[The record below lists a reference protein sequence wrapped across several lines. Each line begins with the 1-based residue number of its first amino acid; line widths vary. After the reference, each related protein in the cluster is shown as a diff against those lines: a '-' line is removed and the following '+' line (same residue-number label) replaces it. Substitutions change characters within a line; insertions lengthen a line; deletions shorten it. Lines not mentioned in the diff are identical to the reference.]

1 MILTKYGK
9 KEWGTAIAV
18 FLVVFLLCAATV
30 FLKLVP
36 PGIAG
41 SVSALAAFACFA
53 ACAFFR
59 DPPRKIA
66 DDPSAIVSP
75 ADGVIRD
82 VELIK
87 SESLECDELRRLF
100 HDRDILR
107 IGIFLS
113 VFNVHLNRAPWEM
126 KVEFKIYK
134 PGKYLDARHPDA
146 GKLNE
151 SMLLGGVCPF
161 EGETFPIA
169 VRQVSGAI
177 ARRIVCPVN
186 PGETYSR
193 GQIYGMIKFGS
204 RTELYIPAGMGIDVA
219 VNVGESVRAGSSI
232 LAFVRPEAKT
242 KLHALA
248 ENAAAREQS

>member
-18 FLVVFLLCAATV
+18 FLVVFLLCAAAAV
-30 FLKLVP
+30 FLKIP
-36 PGIAG
+36 AIAG
-41 SVSALAAFACFA
+41 AVSGLAALICIA

-66 DDPSAIVSP
+66 ADPSAIVSP
-75 ADGVIRD
+75 ADGVIKD
-82 VELIK
+82 IELIK
-87 SESLECDELRRLF
+87 SETLECDEFRRLF
-100 HDRDILR
+100 HDKDILR

-126 KVEFKIYK
+126 KVDFKVYK
-134 PGKYLDARHPDA
+134 PGKYLDARNPDA
-146 GKLNE
+146 GKVNE
-151 SMLLGGVCPF
+151 SMLLGGTCPF
-161 EGETFPIA
+161 EGETFPVA

-177 ARRIVCPVN
+177 ARRIVCPVS
-186 PGETYSR
+186 PGETYSK

-219 VNVGESVRAGSSI
+219 VNVGEAVRAGSSI
-232 LAFVRPEAKT
+232 LAFVRPEAKA

-248 ENAAAREQS
+248 EESAAKEQK

>member
-9 KEWGTAIAV
+9 KEWGLALAIFLAIFVICAAAV
-18 FLVVFLLCAATV
+18 FLGF
-30 FLKLVP
+30 P

-41 SVSALAAFACFA
+41 SITGLAALACFC

-66 DDPSAIVSP
+66 ADPSAIVSP
-75 ADGVIRD
+75 ADGVIKD

-87 SESLECDELRRLF
+87 SETLEVDELRRLF
-100 HDRDILR
+100 HDKDILR

-113 VFNVHLNRAPWEM
+113 VFNVHLNRAPWDM
-126 KVEFKIYK
+126 KVEFKLYK
-134 PGKYLDARHPDA
+134 PGKFLDARNPDA
-146 GKLNE
+146 GKVNE
-151 SMLLGGVCPF
+151 SMLLGGTCPF
-161 EGETFPIA
+161 EDETFPIA

-186 PGETYSR
+186 PGESYAR

-219 VNVGESVRAGSSI
+219 VNVGEAVRAGSSI
-232 LAFVRPEAKT
+232 LAFVRPEAKA

-248 ENAAAREQS
+248 EEAAAKDVK

>member
-18 FLVVFLLCAATV
+18 FLVVFLLCAVAAV
-30 FLKLVP
+30 FLKIP
-36 PGIAG
+36 AIAG
-41 SVSALAAFACFA
+41 SVSALAALACFA

-75 ADGVIRD
+75 ADGVIKD
-82 VELIK
+82 IELIK

-100 HDRDILR
+100 HDKDILR

-113 VFNVHLNRAPWEM
+113 VFNVHLNRAPWDM
-126 KVEFKIYK
+126 KVEFKLYK
-134 PGKYLDARHPDA
+134 PGKFLDARHPDA
-146 GKLNE
+146 GKVNE
-151 SMLLGGVCPF
+151 SMLLGGTCPF
-161 EGETFPIA
+161 EGETFPVA

-248 ENAAAREQS
+248 GEAAAKELL

>member
-9 KEWGTAIAV
+9 KEWGTALAA
-18 FLVVFLLCAATV
+18 FLVVFAICTATV
-30 FLKLVP
+30 FLRFLP
-36 PGIAG
+36 PGVAGAIIAFA
-41 SVSALAAFACFA
+41 ALACFA

-59 DPPRKIA
+59 DPHRRIA
-66 DDPSAIVSP
+66 ADPSAIVSP

-87 SESLECDELRRLF
+87 SETLENDDLRRLF
-100 HDRDILR
+100 HDKDILR

-113 VFNVHLNRAPWEM
+113 VFNVHINRAPWDM
-126 KVEFKIYK
+126 KIGFKFYK
-134 PGKYLDARHPDA
+134 PGKYLDARDPDA
-146 GKLNE
+146 GKVNE
-151 SMLLGGVCPF
+151 SMLVGGTCPF
-161 EGETFPIA
+161 EGETFPLA

-186 PGETYSR
+186 PGESYAR
-193 GQIYGMIKFGS
+193 GQRYGMIKFGS

-232 LAFVRPEAKT
+232 LAFVRPEAKA

-248 ENAAAREQS
+248 EEAAAKDLR

>member
-9 KEWGTAIAV
+9 REWGI
-18 FLVVFLLCAATV
+18 
-30 FLKLVP
+30 
-36 PGIAG
+36 
-41 SVSALAAFACFA
+41 ALAAFFGVSGLSIASVFLGILTPGIMLAVIAFAALACFA

-75 ADGVIRD
+75 ADGVIKD

-87 SESLECDELRRLF
+87 SETLECDDLRRLF
-100 HDRDILR
+100 HDKDILR

-113 VFNVHLNRAPWEM
+113 VFNVHLNRAPWDM
-126 KVEFKIYK
+126 KVEFKFYK
-134 PGKYLDARHPDA
+134 PGKYLDARDPDA
-146 GKLNE
+146 GKVNE
-151 SMLLGGVCPF
+151 SMLIGGTCPF

-186 PGETYSR
+186 PGESYTR
-193 GQIYGMIKFGS
+193 GQKYGMIKFGS

-219 VNVGESVRAGSSI
+219 VNVGEAVRAGSSI
-232 LAFVRPEAKT
+232 LAFVRPEAKA

-248 ENAAAREQS
+248 EEAAAKDL

>member
-9 KEWGTAIAV
+9 KEWGLALSAFLVIFIICAAAV
-18 FLVVFLLCAATV
+18 FLKIL
-30 FLKLVP
+30 P
-36 PGIAG
+36 PAIAG
-41 SVSALAAFACFA
+41 AITGFAALACFA

-66 DDPSAIVSP
+66 ADPSAIVSP
-75 ADGVIRD
+75 ADGVIKD
-82 VELIK
+82 IEMLK
-87 SESLECDELRRLF
+87 SEALECDELRRLF
-100 HDRDILR
+100 HDKDILR

-113 VFNVHLNRAPWEM
+113 VFNVHLNRAPWDM
-126 KVEFKIYK
+126 KVEFKFYK
-134 PGKYLDARHPDA
+134 PGKYLDARDPNA
-146 GKLNE
+146 GKVNE
-151 SMLLGGVCPF
+151 SMLLGGTCPF
-161 EGETFPIA
+161 EDEIFPVA

-186 PGETYSR
+186 PGETYAR

-219 VNVGESVRAGSSI
+219 VNVGEAVRAGSSI
-232 LAFVRPEAKT
+232 LAFVRPEAKQ

-248 ENAAAREQS
+248 AEAAAKDKQ

>member
-9 KEWGTAIAV
+9 KEWGI
-18 FLVVFLLCAATV
+18 
-30 FLKLVP
+30 
-36 PGIAG
+36 
-41 SVSALAAFACFA
+41 ALAAFFGVSGLSIASVFLGILTPGIMLAVIVFAALACVA

-59 DPPRKIA
+59 DPPRRIA

-87 SESLECDELRRLF
+87 SETLECDDLRRLF
-100 HDRDILR
+100 HDKDILR

-113 VFNVHLNRAPWEM
+113 VFNVHINRAPWDM
-126 KVEFKIYK
+126 KVEFKFYK
-134 PGKYLDARHPDA
+134 PGKYLDARDPDA
-146 GKLNE
+146 GKVNE
-151 SMLLGGVCPF
+151 SMLIGGTCPF

-186 PGETYSR
+186 PGESYTR
-193 GQIYGMIKFGS
+193 GQKYGMIKFGS

-219 VNVGESVRAGSSI
+219 VNVGEAVRAGSSI
-232 LAFVRPEAKT
+232 LAFVRPEAKA

-248 ENAAAREQS
+248 EESVAKELR